1 LLLIKEETKKEEKTD
16 AQKEEEMRARKGSV
30 YQFSKSLGVSLPR
43 HANKGPSSP
52 SPSPFDNLPLVLS
65 DNTEGYVSERL
76 TRPSS
81 SSSSP
86 PSSLTLSSFSSS
98 SSSAGSIFLIDQDR
112 YTPYYRHY
120 FHNKEHTNYL
130 TYDLEGNPVFISVEK
145 PPCFEENAGLPPMPR
160 RGFVRTC
167 NPWTEDSEAD
177 MWVIITTE
185 NNREAKRALSKELC
199 ELVGPKAKFT
209 ELPPEESEQSFLK
222 LEDGLLMK
230 AYKFG
235 VLHCKKKQ
243 TTEEEI
249 FNNTDMTPD
258 FTEFLD
264 FLGET
269 VVLKG
274 FEKFRGGLDVKN
286 NTTGEKSVFT
296 SLNNIDIMFHVGPML
311 PAGEDE
317 LQQLGRKRHIG
328 NDIVVIIFLD
338 SDQEEPLD
346 PSIFVSDFNH
356 VFCVVRKLSAKKIR
370 ELGRGARGR
379 ERGEGFKGVKG
390 KTYYQIGF
398 CSKNGVHSA
407 EPALSYPGIYE
418 KNEKLKRLF
427 LTKALNSERSALYA
441 QKFVS
446 RLSMVR
452 KELFKD
458 VANDMLKLT
467 ASKSTKKSWFKKG

>member
-120 FHNKEHTNYL
+120 FFQKDHTNYL

-145 PPCFEENAGLPPMPR
+145 PPCLDPALPPMPR

-167 NPWTEDSEAD
+167 NPWTEDAEAD

-185 NNREAKRALSKELC
+185 NHREAKRALSKELS
-199 ELVGPKAKFT
+199 ELVGPKAKFH
-209 ELPPEESEQSFLK
+209 ELPSDASEERFLK
-222 LEDGLLMK
+222 LEDALLMK

-235 VLHCKKKQ
+235 VLHCRKDQ

-249 FNNTDMTPD
+249 INNTEITPD
-258 FTEFLD
+258 LSEFLG

-296 SLNNIDIMFHVGPML
+296 SLSNIDIMFHVGPLL

-317 LQQLGRKRHIG
+317 MQQLGRKRHIG
-328 NDIVVIIFLD
+328 NDIVVIVFLD
-338 SDQEEPLD
+338 ENQDDALD

-356 VFCVVRKLSAKKIR
+356 VFCVVRKLSQKRLRALAKGGDF
-370 ELGRGARGR
+370 EW
-379 ERGEGFKGVKG
+379 VKG
-390 KTYYQIGF
+390 RTYYQIGF
-398 CSKNGVHSA
+398 CSKGGVHSA
-407 EPALSYPGIYE
+407 EPALAYPGIYE

-458 VANDMLKLT
+458 LANDMLKLT
-467 ASKSTKKSWFKKG
+467 QKKTNKGWFNSLKS